1 MSRSAIEFSGVS
13 KVYSYGFWGKKQ
25 KALDRL
31 NLSVP
36 EGSIFGF
43 LGANGAGKTTG
54 IKILMGLQ
62 FATEGEIRVFG
73 ESLSAPSVR
82 ARVGY
87 LPERPYFHDSLT
99 AAEFLD
105 FHRDLYGSFQGNKKL
120 PSNEDLLELVGL
132 GDVAGKRLKDFSKG
146 MLQRAGIAQ
155 ALVND
160 PDLVILDEPM
170 SGLDPVG
177 RREMRDLILRL
188 GKQGKTVFFSSHI
201 LSDIENLCHRIAFLE
216 RGVLKHEGDLKTMLH
231 ENSTR
236 FELSFAGLS
245 RATVLETPELKSAE
259 PVGETYLLRC
269 ESERE
274 GREAITALAK
284 AGGRILSFH
293 PEHRSL
299 EDFLF
304 GGRK

>member
-1 MSRSAIEFSGVS
+1 MSRAAIEFSGVT
-13 KVYSYGFWGKKQ
+13 KIYSYGFWGKKQ

-31 NLSVP
+31 NLTVP
-36 EGSIFGF
+36 EGTIFGF

-73 ESLSAPSVR
+73 EPLAAPSVR
-82 ARVGY
+82 ARIGY

-99 AAEFLD
+99 ASEFLN
-105 FHRDLYGSFQGNKKL
+105 FHRDLYGSWRAKKKL
-120 PSNEDLLELVGL
+120 PSNDELLELVGL
-132 GDVAGKRLKDFSKG
+132 PDVAGKRLKEFSKG

-177 RREMRDLILRL
+177 RREVRDLILRL
-188 GKQGKTVFFSSHI
+188 GKQGKTVFFSTHI
-201 LSDIENLCHRIAFLE
+201 LSDVENLCHRMAFLE
-216 RGVLKHEGDLKTMLH
+216 KGVLKHSGDLKTLLH

-236 FELSFAGLS
+236 FELAFAGMT
-245 RATVLETPELKSAE
+245 RETVQASPVLKGAE
-259 PVGETYLLRC
+259 AVGDSFLLRC
-269 ESERE
+269 ASEQI
-274 GREAITALAK
+274 GHEALQELARQ
-284 AGGRILSFH
+284 GGKILSYQ

-304 GGRK
+304 GGRR